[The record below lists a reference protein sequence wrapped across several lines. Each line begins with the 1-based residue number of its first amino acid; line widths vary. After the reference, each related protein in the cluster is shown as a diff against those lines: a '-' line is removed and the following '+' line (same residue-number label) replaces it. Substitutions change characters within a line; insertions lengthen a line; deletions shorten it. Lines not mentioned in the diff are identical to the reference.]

1 MLLSYQEDDLSAD
14 ASDAPR
20 SAEFKML
27 PEENRSVISATT
39 PRGHT
44 FHFMPIYEPGVTNI
58 TIMIAWP
65 SNWAYEASR
74 NPAVPYIGTET
85 LLSGGTD
92 DISPKELNEFLSD
105 RNSGGSL
112 IPTADYVYG
121 EINFPKDYRE
131 EVIKL
136 ASDTLR
142 SPKFDP
148 RWVHRIKGSIRQNMQ
163 SAHLKTETKN
173 VGFSSKNEFGR

>member
-148 RWVHRIKGSIRQNMQ
+148 RWVHRIRVQY
-163 SAHLKTETKN
+163 AKTC
-173 VGFSSKNEFGR
+173 SLRI